1 MERWSDGAVVARKG
15 AAKKRPSFPSSSLGT
30 HLSAKLQLRQTVR
43 MRSRYR
49 INAPDQ
55 AHFVTATIVEWL
67 PVFATS
73 ACCDILVASL
83 SHCQQHKDLKIYA
96 WVILDT
102 HFHAVLAAPEL
113 SAVLRDIKSYTAKLL
128 LAQIATEGREWLLN
142 QLRHYR
148 APHKSTEFQVW
159 QEGSHPQAIP
169 SDEIMEQKLD
179 YLHAN
184 PVKRGLVASPEHWR
198 YSSAHAW
205 LPGAMPV
212 LRCDDWR

>member
-1 MERWSDGAVVARKG
+1 
-15 AAKKRPSFPSSSLGT
+15 
-30 HLSAKLQLRQTVR
+30 

-67 PVFATS
+67 PVFSTS

-83 SHCQQHKDLKIYA
+83 AHCQQHKDLKIYS

-102 HFHAVLAAPEL
+102 HFHAVPAAPEL
-113 SAVLRDIKSYTAKLL
+113 SAVLRDIKSFTAKLL
-128 LAQIATEGREWLLN
+128 LEQITAEGREWLLN

-148 APHKSTEFQVW
+148 AAHKPTEFQVW

-169 SDEIMEQKLD
+169 SDEIMEQKLE

-184 PVKRGLVASPEHWR
+184 PVKRGLVVSPEHWR

>member
-1 MERWSDGAVVARKG
+1 
-15 AAKKRPSFPSSSLGT
+15 
-30 HLSAKLQLRQTVR
+30 
-43 MRSRYR
+43 MRSCYR
-49 INAPDQ
+49 INAPGQ
-55 AHFVTATIVEWL
+55 AHFITATIVELL
-67 PVFATS
+67 PIFSTS

-83 SHCQQHKDLKIYA
+83 AHCQQQKDLKIYG

-102 HFHAVLAAPEL
+102 HFHPVLAAREL
-113 SAVLRDIKSYTAKLL
+113 SSVLRDIKSYTAKLL
-128 LAQIATEGREWLLN
+128 LEQIATEGREWLLN
-142 QLRHYR
+142 ELRHYR
-148 APHKSTEFQVW
+148 AAHKSTGFQVW

-169 SDEIMEQKLD
+169 TDEIMEQKLD

-212 LRCDDWR
+212 LRCDAWR